1 MNVNPPS
8 AGEPSSGPPPYPP
21 SGPPGYLAT
30 PGGLPAYPGAPAVG
44 WAPAGPAPGLAYLGF
59 WARFLGYVIDVVLL
73 FLVEATVAVPL
84 VYVPIV
90 QYYQLHPLVSG
101 QALATLPADLNGR
114 LMVITSLGA
123 VVSALY
129 FGGLVAWTGRTL
141 GQRVMG
147 ARVVRAED
155 GGVLPP
161 GRSFLRA
168 IIFWGPG
175 VLSLVAYAGSLAGLL
190 ALIGLL
196 AASWDPRKQGWH
208 DKLGRSL
215 VVKPVPRQ
223 Y

>member
-1 MNVNPPS
+1 M
-8 AGEPSSGPPPYPP
+8 
-21 SGPPGYLAT
+21 T
-30 PGGLPAYPGAPAVG
+30 PGGLPAYPGSPTVG
-44 WAPAGPAPGLAYLGF
+44 WAPAGPAPGLAYAGF
-59 WARFLGYVIDVVLL
+59 WTRLVGYVVDVVLL

-90 QYYQLHPLVSG
+90 QYYQLHPPVSG
-101 QALATLPADLNGR
+101 QVVAALPVDLNGR
-114 LMVITSLGA
+114 LMLISALGA
-123 VVSALY
+123 AVSALY

-147 ARVVRAED
+147 ARVVRLED

-175 VLSLVAYAGSLAGLL
+175 VLSLVPYAGGLAGLL

-196 AASWDPRKQGWH
+196 AVSWDPRKQGWH

-215 VVKPVPRQ
+215 VVKAVQSLHR
-223 Y
+223 